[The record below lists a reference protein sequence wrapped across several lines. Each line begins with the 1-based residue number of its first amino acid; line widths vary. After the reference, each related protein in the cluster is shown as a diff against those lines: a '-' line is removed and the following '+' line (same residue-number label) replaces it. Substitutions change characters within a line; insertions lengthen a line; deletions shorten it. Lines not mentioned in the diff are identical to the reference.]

1 MKNKHLK
8 DAEIQQ
14 YVLQKTSCDI
24 DIIEHVQH
32 CTNCKIK
39 AEQYNLLFEGIKQQE
54 KPVFDFNLDDLVV
67 AQLAKS
73 RHKVSNENS
82 FFYVITFIASISVC
96 IVFYLFG
103 SNLLNLFQGIAPI
116 SIGLIII
123 TVASLLVFLCI
134 DMYRKYQTQMKAL
147 NFY

>member
-1 MKNKHLK
+1 MTNKHLN

-14 YVLQKTSCDI
+14 YVLQKINCSL
-24 DIIEHVQH
+24 DIIEHIKH

-54 KPVFDFNLDDLVV
+54 KPVFNFNLADFVIE
-67 AQLAKS
+67 QLPKS
-73 RHKVSNENS
+73 QHKGFYEKSFSYFIIFISS
-82 FFYVITFIASISVC
+82 FFVC
-96 IVFYLFG
+96 VGFYFFG
-103 SNLLNLFQGIAPI
+103 NNLLNLFWGITPI
-116 SIGLIII
+116 LIGLIIT
-123 TVASLLVFLCI
+123 TVTSLLVFLCI